1 MAFSKPERQPPEQQ
15 PPERQPKAPA
25 SGPRLGR
32 FATGVIRAL
41 LRLTFGVATV
51 VIVVAGLL
59 YLRLSQGPIHL
70 PFVAQFAAQ
79 VFNDDTDR
87 LQLELGDL
95 VLTMGEAGAPAG
107 VQLID
112 LRVKNADGETLFAV
126 PRLAAKFDPSDF
138 LRGDLRPTQIVL
150 IRPEAR
156 VLRTRDGKF
165 RFGLGAQPAADDSAG
180 DVLVGE
186 TPQLE
191 AISRILD
198 GLVGDAEPM
207 PALSRLSEI
216 IISGADLTYEN
227 AAIGRRW
234 HTRRADLRIV
244 RAETGL
250 LARLSIDLADGAET
264 GAGMVVTAERR
275 RGGGGATRLDLRFD
289 NLRPEHLA
297 EQLDQM
303 QWLRLFDAPLDGSLG
318 ATVYADGRIEG
329 LTGRISAGAGR
340 ILALQEQGQPF
351 ESIELAFAYEAGLER
366 MQVSELAIVSQALDA
381 RLTGFVDLGRG
392 ADGEVT
398 GLAGQ
403 FEVAGIRASVP
414 EMFAEPLRFDGGQI
428 VARLTFEPMRIEVA
442 EAHLRAGDLAV
453 NVSGNAWVAEDGWK
467 TDLRAT
473 GRNLTIDQLVQHWP
487 LVAAKNARKWVDKN
501 IHAGSI
507 DEFVA
512 HMRFGAG
519 EPVVNLDFVFSGLV
533 SSYLKDMSPIFDA
546 RGRGSLSRREFNL
559 FMESGEVMP
568 VEGSPVRLDGSAMR
582 IPNLQV
588 THAPAE
594 VTIRAAGATSSILT
608 LINEQ
613 PLGLMA
619 KLGLDPET
627 IRGEAEVIA
636 NVEFPLITTLKL
648 DQVEVEANA
657 RLSALRMPFRLPGG
671 QVLDVAGSAVALK
684 ATKRELSVSGGV
696 RIDGAPLILDWNEYF
711 GRGSHHRT
719 IALRGAATPAMLE
732 RFGLG
737 NVYFVDGQAPM
748 KLRLMQTGSPEFA
761 FDLDADLGPARLEI
775 TDFGWVKTPG
785 REGHL
790 EASGEFGDGIRVSR
804 FLLDTGDLKAAGAI
818 DFSPGGE
825 LQAAQVERLRFRGL
839 ADVAIVA
846 TRIGAGAATGA
857 ATGAGQRE
865 LSLKVSGSRLDLAL
879 FEDTPGDGSGSG
891 SGGMTPLTVNFN
903 LNELVVTPR
912 EIARP
917 ATGTYRRDAA
927 GNSVAE
933 LAGRLAGRVP
943 FTVEY
948 EKTNGEPAKVVVNSD
963 DAGAL
968 LKAAGL
974 FGGAQGGRLKL
985 NARISPEGKG
995 GIVGIARI
1003 KDVRISG
1010 ASTFKSILDEGG
1022 VKEAASAA
1030 ESSGLAFDKVRVPFE
1045 YRDGVLHLG
1054 GSTAKGTLLAVKV
1067 EGTVDENSDEIDL
1080 VGVIS
1085 PAYVLTGALDSIPL
1099 IGDILS
1105 GGKGEGILAMTF
1117 TVTGSLDEPDF
1128 SVNPLSL
1135 LAPGILR
1142 KIFSGR
1148 GKSPDEDFI
1157 ESLKREVD

>member
-32 FATGVIRAL
+32 FAAGVIRAL

-51 VIVVAGLL
+51 VVVVAGLL

-107 VQLID
+107 VQFID

-126 PRLAAKFDPSDF
+126 PRLAAKFDPSDL
-138 LRGDLRPTQIVL
+138 LRGNLRPTQIVL
-150 IRPEAR
+150 IRPKAR

-165 RFGLGAQPAADDSAG
+165 RFGLGAQPAADDA
-180 DVLVGE
+180 LVGE

-303 QWLRLFDAPLDGSLG
+303 QWLRLFDAPLDGNLG

-381 RLTGFVDLGRG
+381 RLSGFVDLRRS

-403 FEVAGIRASVP
+403 FEIAGIRASVP
-414 EMFAEPLRFDGGQI
+414 EVFAEPLRFDGGQI

-467 TDLRAT
+467 TDLRAA

-501 IHAGSI
+501 IHTGSI

-519 EPVVNLDFVFSGLV
+519 EPLVNLDFVFSGLV

-559 FMESGEVMP
+559 FMESGKVMP

-657 RLSALRMPFRLPGG
+657 RLAALRMPFRLPGG

-684 ATKRELSVSGGV
+684 ATKRELSISGGV
-696 RIDGAPLILDWNEYF
+696 RIDGAPLVLDWNEYF

-748 KLRLMQTGSPEFA
+748 KLRLTQTGSPEFA

-804 FLLDTGDLKAAGAI
+804 FRLDTGDLKAAGAI
-818 DFSPGGE
+818 DFAPGGE
-825 LQAAQVERLRFRGL
+825 LQAARVERLQFRGL

-846 TRIGAGAATGA
+846 TRIGAGA

-879 FEDTPGDGSGSG
+879 FEDTPGDGSGDGSGSG
-891 SGGMTPLTVNFN
+891 SGGMTPLTVDFN

-927 GNSVAE
+927 GNSVAG
-933 LAGRLAGRVP
+933 LAGRLAGQVP
-943 FTVEY
+943 FTAEY
-948 EKTNGEPAKVVVNSD
+948 ERTIGEPAKVVVNSD

-968 LKAAGL
+968 LKVAGL

-1030 ESSGLAFDKVRVPFE
+1030 EGSGLAFDKVRVPFE
-1045 YRDGVLHLG
+1045 YRDGVLRLG